1 MRNSRTILRSCTAT
15 ALALFLGVTSLVQGD
30 DATPEDVYQ
39 VGVSRVDITPDYPV
53 RLNGFGNRREESDG
67 VTQRIWAKALAISQG
82 DEPPVVLVTL
92 DNLGVRLPMVEEVA
106 AKLAEKF
113 KLPRERFA
121 VTFTHTHT
129 APKVNGASDTIFST
143 PIPPEHQTNIDR
155 YTRDLTAWIE
165 QAATQ
170 AIEDRRPARLRRGA
184 GTVGFAV
191 NRRTAGGPVDHEL
204 PVMVV
209 EDLDGK
215 IRAIYVTYACHCVTL
230 SDNKISGDW
239 AGFAQSLI
247 EKNHPGAVALASVGC
262 GSDSNPS
269 SGVTGA
275 DVQAA
280 IDQGQ
285 EIADEVERL
294 LKTELKPVTGSI
306 AATLK
311 RIDLPL
317 SERPTREQLV
327 ETVAANNASS
337 YNASV
342 QLARLDR
349 GEPLL
354 AAIDYPV
361 QTWTF
366 GDNLAMVFL
375 AGEVCVDY
383 SHRLKKELDASRLWL
398 HGYSNDFGCYIPS
411 ERLLQEGGYG
421 GGGEVNYFDLPA
433 TLAPGME
440 QLIIDE
446 VRRQVPAKFNAGGG
460 VQGVAPQSPQSSRDA
475 IRTHDDLEVELVAA
489 EPLVADPVAID
500 FAPDGSLLVAEMPDY
515 SRMVDAEFTPV
526 GRVRRLVD
534 RDGDGAL
541 DESTVICEGLRFPTD
556 VKAWRDGVMVC
567 DAPDVLYFTD
577 ADGDGTCEQREAL
590 LTGFATHNPHA
601 RVNSLRWAA
610 DNWLYGSG
618 GLFGGTITTAKGEQV
633 ELGASDFRFRPDAG
647 AVEPASGKTQQGRP
661 STDWGD
667 WFGCDNSTLLWHYPL
682 AVHYINRNPSLA
694 PPAQQVYVPSDPD
707 SRRLFPIGELVS
719 FALSGPPGQP
729 TSACGLEIYR
739 DRLLGDDY
747 YGNSFTC
754 EPVNQLVHRLQLEPN
769 GVTFA
774 GRRAAA
780 EQASE
785 FLASTDKWFRPVQ
798 VRTGPDGALWVVDM
812 YRYVI
817 EHAQWIPEET
827 RRELDLFAGND
838 RGRIYRI
845 RPKGEPLRPVV
856 DLTKLDGPALAAAM
870 DTDNGPTRDL
880 VQQLLVW
887 RNDQTAA
894 ASLEKLAAA
903 SRIPAARMQAL
914 STLDGIGKLTAES
927 IAAGLADPHP
937 GVRRHAVRLA
947 ESRWKTEPKLLPAAL
962 ALVADADPLVRQQL
976 AYSLGAANDPAAAAA
991 LLQLAAEHRDDAY
1004 LQAAVLSSLNADNI
1018 GAVTEQVLADSA
1030 DEFTPDFALQVVRTG
1045 VRLGGVELAV
1055 KRFAEVVQA
1064 PAAADATR
1072 QIAKALLLLEGAQEE
1087 RGALLAALD
1096 PAAGGALA
1104 SLLAEAQRVA
1114 ADDAAELGGRIDAIK
1129 LLARA
1134 SADPAALAQALAPLV
1149 NPANPPEVQAA
1160 VLDAWALAGEAEAAD
1175 AILEAW
1181 PALTLPLRGHALD
1194 VLLSR
1199 ADRLEK
1205 LLAKIKEG
1213 GVKPA
1218 EVDQPRRERMLNHGD
1233 ERLRQLAAELFAAGA
1248 NTPRGEIVKQYAEC
1262 LSLPGDAERGGAL
1275 FGKHCAACHLF
1286 AGQGKAVGPDLAS
1299 TTARSGQALLESI
1312 FDPNREVDQR
1322 YQSYVAVVGGLARS
1336 GILKS
1341 ETQASLT
1348 LLGQNGETHT
1358 LLRSDLDEFQA
1369 SPASFM
1375 PEGFEKELDLQAAAD
1390 LIQFLLAPP
1399 GK

>member
-1 MRNSRTILRSCTAT
+1 VRAE
-15 ALALFLGVTSLVQGD
+15 GD
-30 DATPEDVYQ
+30 AATPDDVYQ

-53 RLNGFGNRREESDG
+53 RMNGFGFRRDEAEG
-67 VTQRIWAKALAISQG
+67 VTQRIWAKGLAVSHG
-82 DEPPVVLVTL
+82 DEPPVVVVTL

-106 AKLAEKF
+106 AKLADKF

-129 APKVNGASDTIFST
+129 APKVNGASDTIFSS
-143 PIPPEHQTNIDR
+143 PIPADQQAHIDQ
-155 YTRDLTAWIE
+155 YTRDLTHWIE
-165 QAATQ
+165 QAAEQ
-170 AIEDRRPARLRRGA
+170 ALADRQPARLRRGV
-184 GTVGFAV
+184 GTVGFAK
-191 NRRTAGGPVDHEL
+191 NRRTEGGPVDHDL
-204 PVMVV
+204 PVLVV

-215 IRAIYVTYACHCVTL
+215 VRAIYVSYACHCVTL
-230 SDNKISGDW
+230 SNNKISGDW

-247 EKNHPGAVALASVGC
+247 EKNHPGAVALTSVGC

-269 SGVTGA
+269 SGVTG
-275 DVQAA
+275 DRVDAA

-285 EIADEVERL
+285 TIADEVERL
-294 LKTELKPVTGSI
+294 LKTELTPVRGPI
-306 AATLK
+306 VATLA

-317 SERPTREQLV
+317 AERPTREQLAA
-327 ETVAANNASS
+327 TVAANNAGS

-398 HGYSNDFGCYIPS
+398 NGYSNDFGCYIPS
-411 ERLLQEGGYG
+411 ERLLKEGGYG

-446 VRRQVPAKFNAGGG
+446 VRRQVPPKFNAGGG

-475 IRTHDDLEVELVAA
+475 MRTHDGLEVELVAA

-515 SRMVDAEFTPV
+515 SRMVDDEFKPL
-526 GRVRRLVD
+526 GRVRRLID
-534 RDGDGAL
+534 RDGDGVF
-541 DESTVICEGLRFPTD
+541 DESTVVCEGLRFPTD
-556 VKAWRDGVMVC
+556 VKAWRDGVLVC

-577 ADGDGTCEQREAL
+577 ADGDGRCEQRAAV

-601 RVNSLRWAA
+601 RVNSLRWSV

-633 ELGASDFRFRPDAG
+633 ALGTSDFRFRPDEG
-647 AVEPASGKTQQGRP
+647 VLEPASGKTQQGRAT
-661 STDWGD
+661 SDWGD

-694 PPAQQVYVPSDPD
+694 PPAMQLYVPQRPNN
-707 SRRLFPIGELVS
+707 RRLFPIGELVR
-719 FALSGPPGQP
+719 FALSGAPGQP

-754 EPVNQLVHRLQLEPN
+754 EPVNQLVHRLQLEPQSI
-769 GVTFA
+769 TFA
-774 GRRAAA
+774 GHRAES
-780 EQASE
+780 EQESE

-827 RRELDLFAGND
+827 RRELDLFAGSS

-845 RPKGEPLRPVV
+845 RPQGQPLRKVA
-856 DLTKLDGPALAAAM
+856 DLTKLDAPALAAAM

-880 VQQLLVW
+880 VQQELLW
-887 RNDQTAA
+887 RNDPAA
-894 ASLEKLAAA
+894 AAPLEEVAKSSKIA
-903 SRIPAARMQAL
+903 AARMQAL
-914 STLDGIGKLTAES
+914 ATLDGLGKLTAPR
-927 IAAGLADPHP
+927 IAAALADPHP
-937 GVRRHAVRLA
+937 GIRRHAVRLA
-947 ESRWKTEPKLLPAAL
+947 ESRWSEHAELLAAAL
-962 ALVADADPLVRQQL
+962 ALVDDADPFVRQQL
-976 AYSLGAANDPAAAAA
+976 AYSLGAARDPAATAA
-991 LLQLAAEHRDDAY
+991 LVRLAAEHRGDAN
-1004 LQAAVLSSLNADNI
+1004 LQAAVLSSI
-1018 GAVTEQVLADSA
+1018 GAENVDAVADLVFGAPVEKFGADFTFQLA
-1030 DEFTPDFALQVVRTG
+1030 RTAI
-1045 VRLGGVELAV
+1045 RLGGAERAARHLAAIV
-1055 KRFAEVVQA
+1055 GDDSATADSSEKI
-1064 PAAADATR
+1064 AAAA
-1072 QIAKALLLLEGAQEE
+1072 QFLEAAQEQRE
-1087 RGALLAALD
+1087 ALIAALD
-1096 PAAGGALA
+1096 PAAAKSLA
-1104 SLLAEAQRVA
+1104 ALLAAAEQVAVDEAAAVA
-1114 ADDAAELGGRIDAIK
+1114 ARTAAVQLLARAGADPERLIK
-1129 LLARA
+1129 LLA
-1134 SADPAALAQALAPLV
+1134 PLV
-1149 NPANPPEVQAA
+1149 GPTSPPEVQTA
-1160 VLDAWALAGEAEAAD
+1160 VLDAWALAAGAD
-1175 AILEAW
+1175 AAAPILDAW
-1181 PALTLPLRGHALD
+1181 PALTTALRGHALD
-1194 VLLSR
+1194 VLISR
-1199 ADRLEK
+1199 PDRLET
-1205 LLAKIKEG
+1205 LLAKLQAG
-1213 GVKPA
+1213 AVKPA
-1218 EVDQPRRERMLNHGD
+1218 EIDQQRRELLINHPD
-1233 ERLRQLAAELFAAGA
+1233 PRLRGIAAEVFAAGSA
-1248 NTPRGEIVKQYAEC
+1248 GSRGEIVERYRPC
-1262 LSLPGDAERGGAL
+1262 LSLTGDAERGREI

-1286 AGQGKAVGPDLAS
+1286 AGLGKPVGPDLAS
-1299 TTARSGQALLESI
+1299 TTARSGQALVEAI

-1322 YQSYVAVVGGLARS
+1322 YQSYIAVVGGLARS

-1348 LLGQNGETHT
+1348 LVGQNGETHT
-1358 LLRSDLDEFQA
+1358 LLRSDLEEFQA

-1375 PEGFEKELDLQAAAD
+1375 PEGFEKEIDEQAAAD
-1390 LIQFLLAPP
+1390 LIQFLLATPA
-1399 GK
+1399 K